1 MKKYMIFSVK
11 NVVYKLPYDLRN
23 DLKFRNLET

>member
-1 MKKYMIFSVK
+1 MKNYMIFSVK